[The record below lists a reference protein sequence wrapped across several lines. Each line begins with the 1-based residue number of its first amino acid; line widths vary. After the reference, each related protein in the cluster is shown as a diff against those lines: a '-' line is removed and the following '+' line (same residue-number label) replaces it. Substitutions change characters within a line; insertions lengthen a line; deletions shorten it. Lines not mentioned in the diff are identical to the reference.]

1 MTDPHASILQA
12 EPGAKETPVARLTI
26 TITYLAPLKG
36 QKTSKVRVETSGE
49 VVKSQ
54 ISDYS
59 NQWTV
64 WDGEEDGPIGKPL
77 ADGVLSDIEE
87 PLREWATSA
96 EDAQCRIW
104 RAELSHRLLTEL
116 ASSPTGARESEIR
129 RILSDLEGPVVP
141 RSKPTPA
148 CRKLLAT
155 LDLAQV
161 EHAAWSVV
169 RHAQKTGDIP
179 AEAELVDQILTAVC
193 EDMKAGTA

>member
-1 MTDPHASILQA
+1 MNPTERREDAQA
-12 EPGAKETPVARLTI
+12 ETSAVARLTI

-54 ISDYS
+54 TSDYS

-64 WDGEEDGPIGKPL
+64 WGGEEDGPIGKPL

-87 PLREWATSA
+87 PLREWAASA

-104 RAELSHRLLTEL
+104 RAELSHRILAEL
-116 ASSPTGARESEIR
+116 ASSPTGPRESEIR
-129 RILSDLEGPVVP
+129 RILSDLEGPIVP

-155 LDLAQV
+155 LDREQV
-161 EHAAWSVV
+161 KDAAWAVV
-169 RHAQKTGDIP
+169 RHAEKTGDIP
-179 AEAELVDQILTAVC
+179 EATDLIDTILTAVI
-193 EDMKAGTA
+193 EDMKGQT

>member
-1 MTDPHASILQA
+1 MNPAEHAASSA
-12 EPGAKETPVARLTI
+12 SAKETPVARLTI

-54 ISDYS
+54 TSDYN

-64 WDGEEDGPIGKPL
+64 WCGEEDGPIGKPL
-77 ADGVLSDIEE
+77 ADGVLSDLEE
-87 PLREWATSA
+87 PLREWAASA

-104 RAELSHRLLTEL
+104 RAELSHRLLAEI
-116 ASSPTGARESEIR
+116 ASSPTGPRESEIQ
-129 RILSDLEGPVVP
+129 RILSDLEGPIVP

-155 LDLAQV
+155 LDREQV
-161 EHAAWSVV
+161 KDAAWAVV
-169 RHAQKTGDIP
+169 RHAEKTGDIP
-179 AEAELVDQILTAVC
+179 EATDLIDTILTAVI
-193 EDMKAGTA
+193 EDMKGQP